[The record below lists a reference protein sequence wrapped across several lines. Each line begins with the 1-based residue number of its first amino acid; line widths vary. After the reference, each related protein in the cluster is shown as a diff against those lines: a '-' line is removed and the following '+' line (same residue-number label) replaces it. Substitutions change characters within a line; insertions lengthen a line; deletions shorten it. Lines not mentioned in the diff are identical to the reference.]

1 MDIDKIIA
9 RVRNLKEAAPTN
21 STGSDIANYE
31 PMLWKQAVSQD
42 YQSPSES
49 GLAKY
54 RFSGVYA
61 VDKQSLDDIDSMVA
75 ASNEYI
81 NAVEEGKNLRAPIR
95 NLGEEMAGGAPTNSV
110 GGGHIAGTAPAGDD
124 PPVRRKK
131 RKRTP
136 NGRVGSRKLWLDF
149 MRSP

>member
-9 RVRNLKEAAPTN
+9 RVRNLREAAPTN
-21 STGSDIANYE
+21 STGDGIANYQ
-31 PMLWKQAVSQD
+31 PMLWKQAVDQD
-42 YQSPSES
+42 YQSPGES

-54 RFSGVYA
+54 RYAGVYA
-61 VDKQSLDDIDSMVA
+61 VDKFSLDDIDSMVA

-81 NAVEEGKNLRAPIR
+81 NAVEEGKNSRAPIR
-95 NLGEEMAGGAPTNSV
+95 NLGEEMVGGAPTNSV

-124 PPVRRKK
+124 PPVRKRK

-136 NGRVGSRKLWLDF
+136 NGRVGSRKMWLDF
-149 MRSP
+149 TRNM

>member
-1 MDIDKIIA
+1 
-9 RVRNLKEAAPTN
+9 
-21 STGSDIANYE
+21 
-31 PMLWKQAVSQD
+31 MLWKQAVEQD
-42 YQSPSES
+42 YQTPGES

-61 VDKQSLDDIDSMVA
+61 VDKMSLDDIDSMVA

-95 NLGEEMAGGAPTNSV
+95 NLGEEMAGGAPTNNV
-110 GGGHIAGTAPAGDD
+110 GGGQIAGTAPAGDD
-124 PPVRRKK
+124 PPVRKRK

-136 NGRVGSRKLWLDF
+136 NGRVGSRKMWLDF
-149 MRSP
+149 TRNM